1 MQQAPPQVP
10 IQEVDATA
18 ANQENN
24 DAVED
29 CINLNLDD
37 EENFEEVRYWNETGP
52 HLLVLNL
59 LVTLYPIWFQKLLA
73 LNK

>member
-1 MQQAPPQVP
+1 MPPTEHHEVQQAPPQVP

-29 CINLNLDD
+29 CINLNLED
-37 EENFEEVRYWNETGP
+37 EENFDEVGHRN
-52 HLLVLNL
+52 
-59 LVTLYPIWFQKLLA
+59 
-73 LNK
+73 